1 MTDCRLFLLTPKL
14 TLAEVGA
21 FAPRFAAAAEAC
33 RAASALLRL
42 APGAD
47 SDAKRIVAPLLEIAV
62 RLDVALLVELDPRM
76 TARLGADGAH
86 VTGAGAELADALES
100 LHPER
105 IVGVGGLK
113 LRDDAMEAGE
123 AGADYVMFGEPR
135 PDGWTPPFEDT
146 LERIGWWAEIFQTP
160 CVGYAA
166 NFDDAEELAGA
177 GADFVAIGDALWS
190 AASLEDAARDV
201 ARRVA
206 VASADRE

>member
-1 MTDCRLFLLTPKL
+1 MTDCRLFLFTPKL

-21 FAPRFAAAAEAC
+21 FAPRFAIAAEASQ
-33 RAASALLRL
+33 AASALLRI
-42 APGAD
+42 APGAE
-47 SDAKRIVAPLLEIAV
+47 SDVKRIAAPLLEIAV
-62 RLDVALLVELDPRM
+62 RLEVALLVELDPRLA
-76 TARLGADGAH
+76 ARLGVDGAH
-86 VTGAGAELADALES
+86 VAGVGPDFTQALDS

-135 PDGWTPPFEDT
+135 RDGFTPPVEDT
-146 LERIGWWAEIFQTP
+146 LERVGWWAEIFQTP
-160 CVGYAA
+160 CVAYAA
-166 NFDDAEELAGA
+166 SFDDAEELAAA

-190 AASLEDAARDV
+190 APSLEDAARDL

-206 VASADRE
+206 VASSPRQ